1 VKPDTTRT
9 DLARYDSNRQYSNRK
24 YSSGQY
30 SSGQYSSGQ
39 YSSGQYSSGQ
49 REYGFSLIEVMVAIS
64 VLSVVV
70 LAVSLIPA
78 LGLGRNSDTRT
89 YAVNVAREVL
99 DSYRSF
105 WLDGATFRN
114 GTAPTV
120 PTNLR
125 FGCSLQ
131 APLVLGYTIDPTSF
145 NLKATLGIPKVRQV
159 RVVID
164 CPKAGQTSLSTY
176 IGDPNPAGP

>member
-1 VKPDTTRT
+1 VKPNTTRT
-9 DLARYDSNRQYSNRK
+9 DLARYDSSGQYSNRQYSSR
-24 YSSGQY
+24 
-30 SSGQYSSGQ
+30 
-39 YSSGQYSSGQ
+39 Q

-78 LGLGRNSDTRT
+78 LGLGRNNDTRT

-105 WLDGATFRN
+105 WLDGTTFRN
-114 GTAPTV
+114 GTTPTV
-120 PTNLR
+120 PTSLR
-125 FGCSLQ
+125 FGCSLRT
-131 APLVLGYTIDPTSF
+131 PVVVSYTIDPTSF
-145 NLKATLGIPKVRQV
+145 TLKGTPGTPKVRQV
-159 RVVID
+159 TVVID

>member
-1 VKPDTTRT
+1 MSR
-9 DLARYDSNRQYSNRK
+9 R
-24 YSSGQY
+24 
-30 SSGQYSSGQ
+30 
-39 YSSGQYSSGQ
+39 
-49 REYGFSLIEVMVAIS
+49 REHGFSLIEVMVAIS

-78 LGLGRNSDTRT
+78 LGLGRNNDTRT

-99 DSYRSF
+99 DSYRSL
-105 WLDGATFRN
+105 WSDGATFRA
-114 GTAPTV
+114 GTPPTV

-125 FGCSLQ
+125 FGCSLKTSPPV
-131 APLVLGYTIDPTSF
+131 AYSIDPNTF
-145 NLKATLGIPKVRQV
+145 ELVKTAVGIPKVRQV
-159 RVVID
+159 TVVID

>member
-1 VKPDTTRT
+1 MKSDT
-9 DLARYDSNRQYSNRK
+9 ARQNMGGQF
-24 YSSGQY
+24 SSGQF
-30 SSGQYSSGQ
+30 SSGQFSGGQFSSGQ
-39 YSSGQYSSGQ
+39 FSGG
-49 REYGFSLIEVMVAIS
+49 RRTHGFSLIEVMVAIS

-78 LGLGRNSDTRT
+78 LGLGRNNDART

-105 WLDGATFRN
+105 WLDGKTFR
-114 GTAPTV
+114 GGEPPT
-120 PTNLR
+120 PLPSSLR

-131 APLVLGYTIDPTSF
+131 TPLVVGYTIDPTSF
-145 NLKATLGIPKVRQV
+145 TLKDTLGIPKVRQV
-159 RVVID
+159 TVTID
-164 CPKAGQTSLSTY
+164 CPKAGRTSLSTY

>member
-1 VKPDTTRT
+1 MKPDTTQI
-9 DLARYDSNRQYSNRK
+9 DL
-24 YSSGQY
+24 SGQY
-30 SSGQYSSGQ
+30 SRRA
-39 YSSGQYSSGQ
+39 
-49 REYGFSLIEVMVAIS
+49 REHGFSLLEVMVAIS

-105 WLDGATFRN
+105 WSDGTTFLA

-120 PTNLR
+120 PINLR

-131 APLVLGYTIDPTSF
+131 TPPRVAYSIDPKTF
-145 NLKATLGIPKVRQV
+145 ELITPAIGTVKVRQV
-159 RVVID
+159 TVVID

>member
-1 VKPDTTRT
+1 MKFDLTQADLTQADLTQADPIRPDPIQADPIRP
-9 DLARYDSNRQYSNRK
+9 DLIRGH
-24 YSSGQY
+24 SSGRHE
-30 SSGQYSSGQ
+30 S
-39 YSSGQYSSGQ
+39 
-49 REYGFSLIEVMVAIS
+49 GFSLIEVMVAIS

-70 LAVSLIPA
+70 LAISLIPA
-78 LGLGRNSDTRT
+78 LGLGRNNDART

-105 WLDGATFRN
+105 WLDGTTFRN

-120 PTNLR
+120 PTSLR
-125 FGCSLQ
+125 FGCNLQ
-131 APLVLGYTIDPTSF
+131 TPLVIPYTIDPTSF
-145 NLKATLGIPKVRQV
+145 TLKDTVGIPKVRQV
-159 RVVID
+159 TVVID

>member
-1 VKPDTTRT
+1 VKPDLSQFNVTQPN
-9 DLARYDSNRQYSNRK
+9 LSGQNLSGQNLSGQNLSGQN
-24 YSSGQY
+24 SSGR
-30 SSGQYSSGQ
+30 
-39 YSSGQYSSGQ
+39 

-78 LGLGRNSDTRT
+78 LGLGRNNDTRT

-105 WLDGATFRN
+105 WLDGTTFRN

-120 PTNLR
+120 PSNLR

-131 APLVLGYTIDPTSF
+131 TPVVVSYTIDPTSF
-145 NLKATLGIPKVRQV
+145 TLKGTLGTPKVRQV
-159 RVVID
+159 TVVID

-176 IGDPNPAGP
+176 IGDPNPAGS